1 MKKISEKLFKLR
13 HPKTG
18 YRKEIKVKK
27 YLAPDG
33 KYITSF
39 VDANMSDSV
48 QVFAL
53 TKDGKVVLVKQYR
66 PGADK
71 EEIELPGGRIDEG
84 ESKEQAAHRELK
96 EETGY
101 SAGNVIYLGSKT
113 YSPYAEGHIHFFAA
127 TDCSKTGDIELD
139 EQEYLTPYEIS
150 LKAFR
155 ELLKSCKTRGV
166 DCAYLALDKLNLL

>member
-1 MKKISEKLFKLR
+1 MKKISEKLLKLH

-18 YRKEIKVKK
+18 YKKDIKVKK
-27 YLAPDG
+27 YIAPDG
-33 KYITSF
+33 KKITSF
-39 VDANMSDSV
+39 VDAGMSDSV

-53 TKDGKVVLVKQYR
+53 TKDGKVILVKQYR
-66 PGADK
+66 PGADR

-84 ESKEQAAHRELK
+84 ESKENAAYRELK

-101 SAGNVIYLGSKT
+101 SAENVLYLGNKT
-113 YSPYAEGHIHFFAA
+113 YSPYSEGKIHFFAA
-127 TDCSKTGDIELD
+127 IGCSKTGEIELD
-139 EQEYLTPYEIS
+139 NEEYLTPHEIS

-155 ELLKSCKTRGV
+155 ELLKECKTRGV

>member
-1 MKKISEKLFKLR
+1 MKKISEKLFKLH

-18 YRKEIKVKK
+18 YRKDIKVKK

-33 KYITSF
+33 KQITSF
-39 VDANMSDSV
+39 VDSGMSDSV

-53 TKDGKVVLVKQYR
+53 TKDGRVVLVKQYR
-66 PGADK
+66 PGADR

-101 SAGNVIYLGSKT
+101 SAGDVVYLGSKT
-113 YSPYAEGHIHFFAA
+113 YSPYSEGKIHFFAA
-127 TDCSKTGDIELD
+127 TDCSKTSDIKLD
-139 EQEYLTPYEIS
+139 DQEYLTPHEIS